1 MSIYGVE
8 MNPNIRF
15 IGETSNNIIIPRS
28 PFELTNDEWVTINS
42 LDLTSNDGNF
52 GRNIYLN
59 LCAHSEGLQAVRKY
73 LQG

>member
-1 MSIYGVE
+1 

-15 IGETSNNIIIPRS
+15 IGEISNNIIVPRT

-42 LDLTSNDGNF
+42 MDLTSNGGNF
-52 GRNIYLN
+52 GVNKYLN
-59 LCAHSEGLQAVRKY
+59 LCAHMEGLQSLREY

>member
-1 MSIYGVE
+1 MSLYGVE

-15 IGETSNNIIIPRS
+15 IGEISNNIIVPRT

-42 LDLTSNDGNF
+42 MDLTSNGGNF
-52 GRNIYLN
+52 GVNKYLN
-59 LCAHSEGLQAVRKY
+59 LCAHMEGLQSLREY